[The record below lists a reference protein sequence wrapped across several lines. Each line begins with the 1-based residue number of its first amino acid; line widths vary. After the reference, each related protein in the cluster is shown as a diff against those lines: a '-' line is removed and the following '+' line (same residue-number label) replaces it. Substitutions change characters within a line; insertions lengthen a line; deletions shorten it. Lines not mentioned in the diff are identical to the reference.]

1 MGDNMDNISNYIA
14 VVYGMTIFEKDEV
27 QKFIR
32 DLYSIFKKR
41 VGILNEEETLAIR
54 KCFGIVR
61 STDIDSVRKLAMN
74 SLDRQ
79 IKRIFSDAND
89 KRLSI
94 FDIDDSISN
103 LKNIQLDAFD
113 LPRYNI
119 STILAK
125 NKIYNIQ
132 QLVSCSTVKLSQI
145 FEGRTG
151 SYDFVVDKVHMMG
164 LRFANELSVA
174 EVNSDTRFRKLVLN
188 NDVGFLDISNSTYR
202 ALCNAKVFSVG
213 NLLDYSSSEVFNIRN
228 MGAKSFGELNS
239 ALDKYGWC
247 FKEKR
252 KDNYDEVDDFEND
265 LEKLLNIRDRV
276 LADMQE
282 LYSIKDELDE
292 QIAYFEKLGYSVDK
306 VSGNKRVKK
315 L

>member
-14 VVYGMTIFEKDEV
+14 VIYGMTIFEKDEV

-32 DLYSIFKKR
+32 DLYSILKKR
-41 VGILNEEETLAIR
+41 VGILNEDETLAIR
-54 KCFGIVR
+54 ECFGIVR
-61 STDIDSVRKLAMN
+61 GGDIDSVRKVAIN

-79 IKRIFSDAND
+79 IKRILSDVND
-89 KRLSI
+89 RRLSV

-132 QLVSCSTVKLSQI
+132 QLVSCSTVKLGQI
-145 FEGRTG
+145 FSGRTG
-151 SYDFVVDKVHMMG
+151 SYNFVVDKVHMMG

-213 NLLDYSSSEVFNIRN
+213 NLLDYSSSEVLNIRN

-247 FKEKR
+247 FKEAR
-252 KDNYDEVDDFEND
+252 EDNYDEVDD
-265 LEKLLNIRDRV
+265 LEKLLNMRDGV

>member
-1 MGDNMDNISNYIA
+1 MDNISNYIA
-14 VVYGMTIFEKDEV
+14 VVYGMVTFEKDEV
-27 QKFIR
+27 QKFIH
-32 DLYSIFKKR
+32 DLYSILKKK

-79 IKRIFSDAND
+79 IKRILSDVND
-89 KRLSI
+89 RRLSI

-282 LYSIKDELDE
+282 LSSIKDELDE

>member
-1 MGDNMDNISNYIA
+1 MDNISNYIA

-41 VGILNEEETLAIR
+41 VGILNEDETLAIR

-103 LKNIQLDAFD
+103 LKNISLEAFD
-113 LPRYNI
+113 LPMYSI
-119 STILAK
+119 SKILIK
-125 NKIYNIQ
+125 NKVYNIQ

-145 FEGRTG
+145 FEGRNG

-213 NLLDYSSSEVFNIRN
+213 NLLDYSSSEVLSIKN
-228 MGAKSFGELNS
+228 MGTKSFNELNS
-239 ALDKYGWC
+239 ALDKFGWC

-282 LYSIKDELDE
+282 LSSIKDELDE